1 MEKAELLKELVEH
14 NKTGKGYQIQLNS
27 GNLDDKSA
35 RNTGLEMGD
44 LYFTECSTLKDSM
57 ILSFGNMSKKPT
69 GQAKDGTNLYP
80 VDINSNIFIDVN
92 KIEAVE
98 DVADFAD
105 WFYLPSSKVVNV
117 YMYPENDSVNGN
129 KNVITVGFME

>member
-35 RNTGLEMGD
+35 RNTGLEIGD
-44 LYFTECSTLKDSM
+44 LYFTEYSTLKDSM

-80 VDINSNIFIDVN
+80 VEINSNIFIDVN

-117 YMYPENDSVNGN
+117 YMYPENDSANGN
-129 KNVITVGFME
+129 RNVITVGFME

>member
-35 RNTGLEMGD
+35 RNTGLEIGD

-80 VDINSNIFIDVN
+80 VEINSNIFIDVN

-117 YMYPENDSVNGN
+117 YMYPENDSVSGN
-129 KNVITVGFME
+129 RNVITVGFME

>member
-35 RNTGLEMGD
+35 RNTGLEIGD

-80 VDINSNIFIDVN
+80 VEINSNIFIDVN

-117 YMYPENDSVNGN
+117 YMYPENDSANGN
-129 KNVITVGFME
+129 RNVITVGFME